1 MPTELP
7 SFVTTELFADSP
19 DICAATKRALTED
32 MGLERMTEIQA
43 KTLAPALQGHDVLA
57 RARTG
62 TGKTVGFLVP
72 AIEVV
77 HRAGTRTDPKKGKAA
92 RGIEVLVVSPTRE
105 LATQIGTQAEALA
118 THHGGGFGTQVVFG
132 GTPSKRDLSRFNA
145 QLPAVLVATPGRLI
159 DHLENSRLAGGSRG
173 GGGARPFSDA
183 LRDLKVLVLD
193 EADQLLDMGFEREI
207 RRITSFLPP
216 SKQTLLFSATM
227 PPALRSVMAATM
239 KPGQSVSQSVS

>member
-1 MPTELP
+1 
-7 SFVTTELFADSP
+7 
-19 DICAATKRALTED
+19 
-32 MGLERMTEIQA
+32 MTEIQA
-43 KTLAPALQGHDVLA
+43 KTLLPALAGTDVLA

-72 AIEVV
+72 SIERVQQ
-77 HRAGTRTDPKKGKAA
+77 R
-92 RGIEVLVVSPTRE
+92 RGGSSGIDVLVISPTRE

-239 KPGQSVSQSVS
+239 KPGQSVSQSVSQSISQSVSRLGEQKGRWAGE